1 MADSENRL
9 NDLKKATGLLGKVSK
24 AREISASEAM
34 GLMKV
39 LSDFSSALD
48 ILNQYDHQL
57 LKIPKSKTKEV
68 FHIS

>member
-34 GLMKV
+34 
-39 LSDFSSALD
+39 A
-48 ILNQYDHQL
+48 
-57 LKIPKSKTKEV
+57 
-68 FHIS
+68 